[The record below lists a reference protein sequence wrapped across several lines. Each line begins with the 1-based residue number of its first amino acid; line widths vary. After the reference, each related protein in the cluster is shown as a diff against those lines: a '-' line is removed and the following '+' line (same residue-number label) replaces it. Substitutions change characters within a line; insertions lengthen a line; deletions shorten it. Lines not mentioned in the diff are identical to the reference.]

1 MTFGGSRMQ
10 MQRPTLATDL
20 VELPAELEDRI
31 AAIEAHSA
39 SADFDAASWAWMLL
53 LGVALPAVLLVAG
66 WML

>member
-1 MTFGGSRMQ
+1 MNGVVELPRARSAPGSEQ
-10 MQRPTLATDL
+10 
-20 VELPAELEDRI
+20 LPAELENRI

-66 WML
+66 WVL